1 MAGSYYWS
9 FAFYIKQLDKITGL
23 LETAIDLFP
32 ALVGYLRAVVEGPLF
47 TAGDLPT
54 PTAGERRWPVAESA
68 QSEQVAM
75 PPDHEE

>member
-23 LETAIDLFP
+23 LEAAIDLFP

-54 PTAGERRWPVAESA
+54 AGERRWPVA
-68 QSEQVAM
+68 M